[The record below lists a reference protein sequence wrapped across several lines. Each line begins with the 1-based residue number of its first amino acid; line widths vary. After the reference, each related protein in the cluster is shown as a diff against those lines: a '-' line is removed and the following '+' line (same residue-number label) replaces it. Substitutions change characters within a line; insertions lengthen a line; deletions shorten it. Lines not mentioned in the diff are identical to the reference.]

1 MDQVFASWWEYRGW
15 TDCRPSLTGE
25 HHVEHTKEDRVS
37 QEGSLEMKLPVVTT
51 WQCISAHHNVVLRA

>member
-1 MDQVFASWWEYRGW
+1 M
-15 TDCRPSLTGE
+15 
-25 HHVEHTKEDRVS
+25 EHTKEDRVS